1 MKHNIKR
8 ALGEHSMG
16 IAVHAVAQD
25 TGDLEETWKNRS
37 LHNDSLFLTGILSHA
52 RSIVSFT
59 KGSTF
64 LSKA

>member
-8 ALGEHSMG
+8 ALGEHSMRV
-16 IAVHAVAQD
+16 AVHAVAQD
-25 TGDLEETWKNRS
+25 TDSLEEQEPPEWLPVSNR
-37 LHNDSLFLTGILSHA
+37 DSQ
-52 RSIVSFT
+52 SIVSFR